1 MLSKLLSGVV
11 IGSVVFA
18 GTAMNVAAEVPEQTL
33 TFTTTFSENE
43 YAGQL
48 ITHLNEELQE
58 LSDGAI
64 SLEIY
69 WGGTM
74 AGTGEELDFVGQG
87 GVDMTLIGQSQYTN
101 VLSLLNFPSQVLGG
115 YEDSVALI
123 DDIAFHNE
131 ATKDAVQAEI
141 EANNVVML
149 GSMPGGSNSFITK
162 NEYKTLDEM
171 KGIKMGIG
179 MNQTAM
185 EMLGFNVVAMM
196 PWDYYDSL
204 SRSVADAGYMS
215 TSALVS
221 MSLQEVTP
229 YFLADGTYT
238 AGNLVTMNLDT
249 WNAMDEET
257 QEVFRQAV
265 ANTQE
270 FACSLV
276 ADMDAEA
283 AEAIEA
289 AGGALNKVSDEDAAR
304 IQEAFFTSG
313 VSDARAFAEAAGTSE
328 AMETV
333 LAEVAKT
340 IGLEVPAE

>member
-1 MLSKLLSGVV
+1 M
-11 IGSVVFA
+11 
-18 GTAMNVAAEVPEQTL
+18 
-33 TFTTTFSENE
+33 
-43 YAGQL
+43 
-48 ITHLNEELQE
+48 
-58 LSDGAI
+58 
-64 SLEIY
+64 
-69 WGGTM
+69 
-74 AGTGEELDFVGQG
+74 
-87 GVDMTLIGQSQYTN
+87 
-101 VLSLLNFPSQVLGG
+101 
-115 YEDSVALI
+115 
-123 DDIAFHNE
+123 
-131 ATKDAVQAEI
+131 
-141 EANNVVML
+141 VML

>member
-1 MLSKLLSGVV
+1 
-11 IGSVVFA
+11 
-18 GTAMNVAAEVPEQTL
+18 
-33 TFTTTFSENE
+33 
-43 YAGQL
+43 
-48 ITHLNEELQE
+48 
-58 LSDGAI
+58 
-64 SLEIY
+64 
-69 WGGTM
+69 M

-229 YFLADGTYT
+229 YF
-238 AGNLVTMNLDT
+238 
-249 WNAMDEET
+249 
-257 QEVFRQAV
+257 Q
-265 ANTQE
+265 
-270 FACSLV
+270 S
-276 ADMDAEA
+276 
-283 AEAIEA
+283 
-289 AGGALNKVSDEDAAR
+289 
-304 IQEAFFTSG
+304 
-313 VSDARAFAEAAGTSE
+313 
-328 AMETV
+328 
-333 LAEVAKT
+333 
-340 IGLEVPAE
+340 